1 MKTILVTGGA
11 GFIGSNFIKLILKE
25 NDYSV
30 INFDK
35 LTYAGNL
42 ENLKDITENYKF
54 IKGDIT
60 NTDDLKLLINEEFDY
75 VVNFAAETHVD
86 RSIDSPNIF
95 TITNVLGTQ
104 NLLNLALKKNIM
116 KFVQISTDE
125 VYGSVDTPD
134 CSTETSCI
142 NPTSP
147 YSASKTSA
155 DLLALAYHKT
165 FKLNLNITRCSNNYG
180 PCQFPEKLIPLM
192 INNAANNNTLPIYG
206 DGKNIRDWVY
216 VKDHCEAILLVMEKG
231 ENGEVY
237 NIGGDSEIQ
246 NIEIVKLILAELG
259 KPESLIRFVTDRKAH
274 DHRYAIDFSKITKDL
289 GWKPKT
295 DFIFG
300 MKKTINWYLKNK
312 AWLNNIV
319 SGDYREYYRKMY
331 EGR

>member
-1 MKTILVTGGA
+1 
-11 GFIGSNFIKLILKE
+11 
-25 NDYSV
+25 
-30 INFDK
+30 
-35 LTYAGNL
+35 
-42 ENLKDITENYKF
+42 
-54 IKGDIT
+54 
-60 NTDDLKLLINEEFDY
+60 
-75 VVNFAAETHVD
+75 
-86 RSIDSPNIF
+86 
-95 TITNVLGTQ
+95 
-104 NLLNLALKKNIM
+104 
-116 KFVQISTDE
+116 
-125 VYGSVDTPD
+125 
-134 CSTETSCI
+134 
-142 NPTSP
+142 
-147 YSASKTSA
+147 
-155 DLLALAYHKT
+155 
-165 FKLNLNITRCSNNYG
+165 
-180 PCQFPEKLIPLM
+180 M